1 MPKLVTYLTEVSGS
15 VMYDISLYFTFLRDS
30 LVKGR
35 FLKSQTKF
43 ELNRIRL
50 EWEGRGTTD
59 YDQCEAFRKAS
70 KN

>member
-1 MPKLVTYLTEVSGS
+1 
-15 VMYDISLYFTFLRDS
+15 MYDISLYFTFLRDS